1 MRKKMTKLKRELN
14 LWQVTVAGIGI
25 ILGAGIYALIGVAAN
40 DSGNAIWLAFLISAV
55 VAAFTGLS
63 YAELSSMF
71 KGDAGEYDY
80 IHSAFNKKIAYFGSL
95 AIIFAGIVS
104 AATVSIGFAGYFTS
118 IFNVSLLIAAIGLV
132 ILMTLINFIGIKQ
145 SAQFNTISTFIEFAG
160 LLLVIFIG
168 AKKIGSVDYL
178 VMPAGMSGVF
188 SAAALVFFA
197 YMGFESIVK
206 LAEETKNP
214 EKTIPKAIVYSV
226 IITTLIY
233 ILVSIAAVSVLDWQ
247 ELGHS
252 TAPLASVVA
261 SSLGPLAFVIVGIIA
276 LFSTSNTV
284 LITLV
289 TTSRMIYGM
298 AKENTMP
305 KIFSYIH
312 KRTQTP
318 WVAIFFLAATTI
330 AFLFTENLE
339 FLANLTTLFLFIIFA
354 LANLS
359 MLILRYTMKEKKRG
373 FYCPGNIGRF
383 SVVALL
389 GFLTSVFMLYFSVV
403 NLM

>member
-1 MRKKMTKLKRELN
+1 MAQLKRELN
-14 LWQVTVAGIGI
+14 LWQVTVAGVGI

-40 DSGNAIWLAFLISAV
+40 DAGNALWLAFLISAV

-80 IHSAFNKKIAYFGSL
+80 LHAAFNKKIAYFGSI

-104 AATVSIGFAGYFTS
+104 AATVAVGFAGYFTS
-118 IFNVSLLIAAIGLV
+118 IFHVSLLSAAIGLV
-132 ILMTLINFIGIKQ
+132 VLMTLINFIGIKL
-145 SAQFNTISTFIEFAG
+145 SAEFNTVSTFIEFGG

-168 AKKIGSVDYL
+168 AKHIGSVDYL
-178 VMPAGMSGVF
+178 AMPAGMSGVF

-214 EKTIPKAIVYSV
+214 EKTIPKAIIYSV
-226 IITTLIY
+226 LITTLLY
-233 ILVSIAAVSVLDWQ
+233 ILVALAAVSVLDWK
-247 ELGHS
+247 ELGQS
-252 TAPLASVVA
+252 SAPLATVVA
-261 SSLGPLAFVIVGIIA
+261 SALGPFAFVLVGIIA

-289 TTSRMIYGM
+289 TTSRMMYGM
-298 AKENTMP
+298 AKEKTMP
-305 KIFSYIH
+305 KIFTKVH
-312 KRTQTP
+312 KKTQTP
-318 WVAIFFLAATTI
+318 WVAIFFLAVVSI
-330 AFLFTENLE
+330 IFLFTENLE

-359 MLILRYTMKEKKRG
+359 MLILRYTMKDKKRG

-389 GFLTSVFMLYFSVV
+389 GFLTSVFMLYFSWT